1 MKLKLLLTIFIVF
14 FIIII
19 SYLKSSDNNDV
30 FLLENDSNAYSS
42 IKSNYFSLKNTEIIS
57 NIYCI
62 EYEQKLFAFSQGVDL
77 RNIKFKRYLI
87 GWKSK
92 DKDSNEVFYTFITS
106 SFTPKTLNFKS
117 EDFNTGK
124 IIFKNQKA
132 QNNIINTTNKRK
144 EIKENALTPFLLTQ
158 IKDEKIIKII
168 NKIDNELN

>member
-1 MKLKLLLTIFIVF
+1 M
-14 FIIII
+14 
-19 SYLKSSDNNDV
+19 
-30 FLLENDSNAYSS
+30 
-42 IKSNYFSLKNTEIIS
+42 
-57 NIYCI
+57 
-62 EYEQKLFAFSQGVDL
+62 
-77 RNIKFKRYLI
+77 
-87 GWKSK
+87 
-92 DKDSNEVFYTFITS
+92 
-106 SFTPKTLNFKS
+106 NFKS